1 MRQERLEVEFEKF
14 SVDIFEFSWLIVLL
28 LAKIIIRSGRGS
40 GSGRTRARSSS
51 NKHWYK
57 LLRLQENKGQLLGVE
72 HILLIISQANT

>member
-1 MRQERLEVEFEKF
+1 MRQERLVAEFEKF

-28 LAKIIIRSGRGS
+28 LAKIIISS
-40 GSGRTRARSSS
+40 GSGRARDRSSS

-57 LLRLQENKGQLLGVE
+57 LLRLQENKGQLLGLE